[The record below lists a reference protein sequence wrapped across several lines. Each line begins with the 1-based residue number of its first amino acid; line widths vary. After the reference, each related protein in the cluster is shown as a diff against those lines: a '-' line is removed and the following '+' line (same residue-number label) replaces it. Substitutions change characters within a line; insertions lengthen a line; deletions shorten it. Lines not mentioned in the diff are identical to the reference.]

1 MTRKKKVRGALVF
14 CGCKLLRGLKQPNLL
29 SCISAA
35 DSNPD
40 LSGPKTR
47 CHQGCT
53 PARGSM
59 GNPHLFWLCFWECP
73 FSLACTA
80 YSTFFDHTLLPL
92 GNSHFLFCF
101 SLWIFRTCINLLQL
115 LKWRKKPQI
124 YWHSRVTLTLHC
136 LEARSLRW
144 RCWQGWI
151 LPGAVRRTVLCLLVI
166 CWWSLA
172 SPWPLPSSSCDVFL
186 SVFYCLLFIRTPV
199 TLD

>member
-1 MTRKKKVRGALVF
+1 MVTKIKLRIAKWKFGSAYSRGGEAEQKGLSSTCTPQTLGTHMEHCSTCQEHWASLEHSPSLGRGTGISSREKSMTRKEKVRGALVF
-14 CGCKLLRGLKQPNLL
+14 CGCKLLHGLKQPNLL

-80 YSTFFDHTLLPL
+80 YST
-92 GNSHFLFCF
+92 
-101 SLWIFRTCINLLQL
+101 
-115 LKWRKKPQI
+115 
-124 YWHSRVTLTLHC
+124 
-136 LEARSLRW
+136 A
-144 RCWQGWI
+144 
-151 LPGAVRRTVLCLLVI
+151 
-166 CWWSLA
+166 
-172 SPWPLPSSSCDVFL
+172 
-186 SVFYCLLFIRTPV
+186 
-199 TLD
+199 